1 MTPVLASNVVLYSYN
16 GVIAPELPVS
26 NYSYAFIYT
35 TIEGNIMAWI
45 SGEGVAHPYV
55 VSLSSGSGT
64 GLYMP
69 APVAIYR
76 YNPGSEGWEFRASY
90 STGLNNDF
98 QYMIAPYW
106 CNVDVSG
113 VVSGSSPVLY
123 FEESPVMDI
132 LSTTSDSSSI
142 HTNFNVS
149 GISSDSLYTIVASC
163 FSGEQVVGSSAVG
176 PYSGPEFQATVSVGG
191 LSPSTEYTVEY
202 QLSKDGE
209 YTGVSQTVT
218 ATTAAASGSGS
229 GDGSDNS
236 GSCACPS
243 ILNSI
248 LSAITAQTNFLSTWQ
263 QTWTTRMDSFESTL
277 SKLIPVPDPTET
289 ALKESVKDTTD
300 SFTKEF
306 WSAESDNAL
315 GSASITESADVLS
328 NTKGL
333 FDTGVSTSD
342 FFGLFGD
349 SSWGHWF
356 SEETR
361 SDLHTVP
368 SVSAVDLYGDE
379 EKSTY
384 EKNLDSIRNFMGG

>member
-1 MTPVLASNVVLYSYN
+1 MLYN
-16 GVIAPELPVS
+16 GVELPNIGSVWTDKMAYPNAIIYRRTDDIWALCS
-26 NYSYAFIYT
+26 SSVKAFWETATDGLLAFERTPHNSKGYRLID
-35 TIEGNIMAWI
+35 
-45 SGEGVAHPYV
+45 GVWVLDYDITNSAALGIVAKRTVDYV
-55 VSLSSGSGT
+55 LWANFDVLRENGSLYLAASV
-64 GLYMP
+64 P
-69 APVAIYR
+69 VNPDAPV
-76 YNPGSEGWEFRASY
+76 
-90 STGLNNDF
+90 
-98 QYMIAPYW
+98 
-106 CNVDVSG
+106 
-113 VVSGSSPVLY
+113 
-123 FEESPVMDI
+123 ESPVMDI
-132 LSTTSDSSSI
+132 LSTTADSSSI
-142 HTNFNVS
+142 HTDFNVS
-149 GISSDSLYTIVASC
+149 GISSDSLYTITASC
-163 FSGEQVVGSSAVG
+163 FFGEQVVGSSAVG

-218 ATTAAASGSGS
+218 VTTAAASGSGS
-229 GDGSDNS
+229 GDGSGDS

-248 LSAITAQTNFLSTWQ
+248 LSAITTQTNFLSTWQ
-263 QTWTTRMDSFESTL
+263 QTWTTRMDGLESTL

-289 ALKESVKDTTD
+289 ALKESVKETTTE
-300 SFTKEF
+300 FTKEF
-306 WSAESDNAL
+306 WDAESDNAL

-333 FDTGVSTSD
+333 FDIGVSTSD

-368 SVSAVDLYGDE
+368 SVSAVDLYEDE